1 MADESIIEYLQRKP
15 YWIVDVLP
23 KQVPVGTGGQYF
35 QLEKYF
41 LSHPQIDV
49 ICGKFVGM
57 LARVNCYM
65 DLQVSRDGE
74 GWATNPLPEL
84 LSGWFMESVAAHQPL
99 FFLLDACKS
108 LLEFSGDDH
117 YLTLY
122 SPSEELLG
130 LVGQL
135 AAAEGLFV
143 WKPK

>member
-1 MADESIIEYLQRKP
+1 MIDESVIDHLQRKP

-23 KQVPVGTGGQYF
+23 KQVPEGAGGQYF
-35 QLEKYF
+35 QVEKYF

-74 GWATNPLPEL
+74 GWTANPLPEF
-84 LSGWFMESVAAHQPL
+84 LSGWFMESVAEQKPL

-122 SPSEELLG
+122 GPSEGLLG

-135 AAAEGLFV
+135 AAAVGLFV